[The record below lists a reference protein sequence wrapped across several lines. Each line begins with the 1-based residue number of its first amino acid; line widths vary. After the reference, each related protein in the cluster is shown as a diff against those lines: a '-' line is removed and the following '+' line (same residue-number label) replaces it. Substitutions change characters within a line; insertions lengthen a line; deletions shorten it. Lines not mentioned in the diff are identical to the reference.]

1 MQLFERLSLMREQMG
16 WIYGSEDLCVLL
28 YSLVKRMQPD
38 IVIELGTGFG
48 VTTAWMAAAM
58 KESGRGVLYTYD
70 NGSHFESEPGQR
82 FLQGLAVPL
91 QAIAS
96 VRDERPDYRAFL
108 ANMLNWADVSDHVV
122 VNQCDIDFKEV
133 ALSPAFDV
141 GVDIVF
147 SDFNHSPES
156 IQALL
161 GAFLPRLAD
170 SASIFIDSAST
181 QRLSY
186 LTLEKIVVDLNNN
199 KIPVGLLAGLSE
211 AEEVALV
218 RKVQRSRFRLMHL
231 IEAHVR
237 AQNSTTWISIEPV
250 DIVATAAAHFH

>member
-1 MQLFERLSLMREQMG
+1 MQLFDRLVLIRERMG

-28 YSLVKRMQPD
+28 YSLVKRMQPG

-58 KESGRGVLYTYD
+58 KESGRGVLHTYD

-82 FLQGLAVPL
+82 FLQELEPPLPALAAL
-91 QAIAS
+91 N
-96 VRDERPDYRAFL
+96 DGRPDYLAFL
-108 ANMLNWADVSDHVV
+108 AKILVWADVSDHVV
-122 VNQCDIDFKEV
+122 TNQCDIDFKAV
-133 ALSPAFDV
+133 AGTPAFDG

-156 IQALL
+156 IQSLL

-186 LTLEKIVVDLNNN
+186 LTLERIVEDLNNN
-199 KIPVGLLAGLSE
+199 KIPLGLLAGLSPTEE
-211 AEEVALV
+211 AVLI
-218 RKVQRSRFRLMHL
+218 RKVQRSRFRIMHL

-237 AQNSTTWISIEPV
+237 AQNSTAWFSIEPV
-250 DIVATAAAHFH
+250 DTVATAAAHFH